1 MKRWSWAAILLV
13 LAVAVG
19 GIAVYWFHVRSVE
32 QVEHETNRWAVIE
45 DIDKDRIA
53 VEPTSNVTWSELLK
67 LYQDGTRMW
76 IGGIVEKYDNKCGFR
91 FKPDTIIIAQ
101 FTAEGL
107 QATIK
112 LISSNIDYW
121 TNLGYAYVGAKVI
134 ETHSES

>member
-1 MKRWSWAAILLV
+1 MKHWRWGAILLA

-19 GIAVYWFHVRSVE
+19 GIAVYWFHVKSTE

-45 DIDKDRIA
+45 DINKDRIA
-53 VEPTSNVTWSELLK
+53 VEPTSNETWSELLK
-67 LYQDGTRMW
+67 LHQNGTRMW
-76 IGGIVEKYDNKCGFR
+76 IGGIVEKYDNKWGFR
-91 FKPDTIIIAQ
+91 FKPETIRIAQ

-112 LISSNIDYW
+112 LISSDTDYW
-121 TNLGYAYVGAKVI
+121 ANLGHAYVGAKVV